1 MAAPNEDNSDAS
13 QINGTKK
20 RKNGQRNV
28 KKSKKKK
35 KEKSG
40 HATSETFPGKI
51 MFSDELYFLHL
62 AIALTKSRDNF
73 SATEHNK
80 DDSFFAYGSPPKKAT

>member
-13 QINGTKK
+13 QIDVTKE

-28 KKSKKKK
+28 KKSKNK
-35 KEKSG
+35 KSG
-40 HATSETFPGKI
+40 HATRETFPGKR

>member
-13 QINGTKK
+13 QIDGTKE
-20 RKNGQRNV
+20 RENGQRNV
-28 KKSKKKK
+28 KKSKNK
-35 KEKSG
+35 KSG
-40 HATSETFPGKI
+40 HATSETFPGKR

-62 AIALTKSRDNF
+62 VIALPKSRDNF

>member
-20 RKNGQRNV
+20 RENGQRNV
-28 KKSKKKK
+28 KKSEK
-35 KEKSG
+35 KSG
-40 HATSETFPGKI
+40 HATSETFPGKR
-51 MFSDELYFLHL
+51 MFSDQLYFLHL

-80 DDSFFAYGSPPKKAT
+80 DHSFFAYGSPPKKATW